1 MAAPVLLL
9 AALGWLLLSS
19 TTTDAFVVGVL
30 PPTVKTSPLLSPVS
44 PLYQEQQHK
53 QEQGRYA
60 IQTTIESQTI
70 NEKKPFT
77 KVDATPLDI
86 IFPNCK
92 WIPTMTAHRLPT
104 SAAVSLASAALFLS
118 TSFMTPLIA
127 APAPAHAAESKLIG
141 QIAGSGLFFKD
152 TLQIERFDDPKVQGV
167 TLYISNFE
175 RPLTERLSTKDFLSD
190 PSYASVSCV
199 KTGPIKVADNIA
211 TGAGGEEVFEE
222 SRSLLFKT
230 LRVQRITDA
239 DKNTV
244 VYVSFNTRLDK
255 NADSN
260 KSRFK
265 SSLCAVSLD

>member
-1 MAAPVLLL
+1 MAANKMMQMALF
-9 AALGWLLLSS
+9 ALGWLLLSS
-19 TTTDAFVVGVL
+19 TTDAYVVV
-30 PPTVKTSPLLSPVS
+30 PSTKTSTLSS
-44 PLYQEQQHK
+44 QLKQQQRRAAMQNIDPEK
-53 QEQGRYA
+53 ESKK
-60 IQTTIESQTI
+60 IE
-70 NEKKPFT
+70 NPFNT
-77 KVDATPLDI
+77 YIGAPALDI
-86 IFPNCK
+86 IHKKLK
-92 WIPTMTAHRLPT
+92 WISTMTRLPT
-104 SAAVSLASAALFLS
+104 SAAISLASAALFLS
-118 TSFMTPLIA
+118 TAFVTPLVVT
-127 APAPAHAAESKLIG
+127 PAPAHAESKLIG

-175 RPLTERLSTKDFLSD
+175 RPLTERLSAKDFLSD

-230 LRVQRITDA
+230 LRVQRIYDT
-239 DKNTV
+239 DKNAV